1 MDQLLRSIQQRSQ
14 KQTEFAYG
22 ILTADKYV
30 ATLGEYVGP
39 EGCRR
44 ITGNSRTGFHD
55 LLRKASNTLVYSNPE
70 MLMEQ
75 ITGDKRMAGFKL
87 KMELPKNTL
96 MSFRHVL
103 TSSMEDR
110 DGDTLHSDGA
120 TIDPKMLLLWQHVHT
135 QPIGKYLV
143 TIDQST
149 KRLVVESCI
158 VDVNKLCHDAAV
170 MVDNDMGRF
179 SHGFRALEFTETK
192 ARDPGR
198 QHGFDVTKF
207 EIMEESLVSVPA
219 NIDARTEE
227 VILSL
232 VEGHKLTSPL
242 MKCVGRGIRDRRNVS
257 VPGISIKYRETKG
270 DETKE
275 LECHSL
281 SDLKTAAE
289 SGLIGGIK
297 DENESRDRAE
307 AGAGAEVKSSTPEEA
322 DVDPNQ
328 IDDKKASA
336 DEEVTCP
343 DCDWSGPMPKDGKCP
358 ECGASIVIE
367 KKPVNDQKMVGNG
380 SFAGSWED
388 TRDKLAVTAKTYL
401 QSKGL
406 PTPGD
411 NDGCV
416 SIDAMFDDY
425 AVVSAYWW
433 NISTNNAL
441 YEIDWEEADGTPV
454 WSGDPRKVD
463 RVITLEQVEKSK
475 SFNDQKLGRVLSK
488 SNEQHIKDAMDCH
501 KEVFSLGSDH
511 ASRSCRALIKEAH
524 GHLDTVVK
532 SIGEM
537 PPEETDAG
545 QITVKD
551 AMATFI
557 VCATPE
563 QRKQMVDTLKAIDQV
578 TIQDKTVADYLNLK
592 GEGPGHPF
600 RGNQFSGGRQASKDS
615 NKAKKAST
623 VANAATAKANKDPS
637 RQNHQ
642 QAAFLHRE
650 AKRSHERADD
660 SNERIGNYQ
669 EAKAHQAAAEQHGK
683 QLKIHEDAAN
693 RLSGSSFFE

>member
-1 MDQLLRSIQQRSQ
+1 MDQLLKAIQQRSQ

-55 LLRKASNTLVYSNPE
+55 LLRKAANTLVYSNPE

-75 ITGDKRMAGFKL
+75 ITGDKRLSGSRL

-143 TIDQST
+143 TIDQNT

-219 NIDARTEE
+219 NIDAQTEE

-232 VEGHKLTSPL
+232 VEGRKLTSPL
-242 MKCVGRGIRDRRNVS
+242 MKYVGRGIRDRRNLS

-281 SDLKTAAE
+281 ADLKTAAE

-297 DENESRDRAE
+297 DENESRDRTE
-307 AGAGAEVKSSTPEEA
+307 ARAGAEVKSSPSEEA
-322 DVDPNQ
+322 DVDSDQ
-328 IDDKKASA
+328 IDNKKAGT

-343 DCDWSGPMPKDGKCP
+343 DCDWTGPMPKDGKCP

-367 KKPVNDQKMVGNG
+367 KKSAGKKMISNG
-380 SFAGSWED
+380 SPEGSWED
-388 TRDKLAVTAKTYL
+388 IRDRLASIAKGYL

-406 PTPGD
+406 TVPEESAGSV
-411 NDGCV
+411 G
-416 SIDAMFDDY
+416 IDAMFNDY

-433 NISTNNAL
+433 NVPANSAL
-441 YEIDWEEADGTPV
+441 YEIDWETDADGDPIWV
-454 WSGDPRKVD
+454 GDPRKVD
-463 RVITLEQVEKSK
+463 KVVTLEQVEKSRIEK
-475 SFNDQKLGRVLSK
+475 DAASVFDGQKLGRVLSK
-488 SNEQHIKDAMDCH
+488 SNEQHINDAMDCH

-524 GHLDTVVK
+524 GHLDAVVK

-537 PPEETDAG
+537 PPEETSMFD
-545 QITVKD
+545 ISVKD
-551 AMATFI
+551 AMATFV
-557 VCATPE
+557 VCATAE
-563 QRKQMVDTLKAIDQV
+563 QRKQMIETLKAIDQV
-578 TIQDKTVADYLNLK
+578 AIPNKIVKDY
-592 GEGPGHPF
+592 
-600 RGNQFSGGRQASKDS
+600 QALIS
-615 NKAKKAST
+615 
-623 VANAATAKANKDPS
+623 
-637 RQNHQ
+637 
-642 QAAFLHRE
+642 L
-650 AKRSHERADD
+650 
-660 SNERIGNYQ
+660 
-669 EAKAHQAAAEQHGK
+669 
-683 QLKIHEDAAN
+683 
-693 RLSGSSFFE
+693 